1 MTGTTVVNRTR
12 FWIMA
17 VRPKTLSAS
26 AAPVLI
32 GAGLA
37 GYHAVFKLIPV
48 LATLVCAILIQIG
61 TNLANDY
68 YDFLHEA
75 DTETRVGPIRVTQSG
90 LIPPNQVWWGMVI
103 TLFMSFLIGIYLF
116 SVGGWPILWIG
127 VTSIICAVVYTGG
140 PYPLAYHGLGDLFVF
155 LFFGLIA
162 VGGTY
167 WIQALGFSGDVF
179 LAGVGIGSLN
189 TAILVANNV
198 RDIETDAV
206 AGKKTIAVR
215 IGRYGS
221 RIEYVL
227 LVGMGFLVPVLG
239 VAVYG
244 WPKLSLS
251 ALGASVLL
259 VAPLTLVLTKD
270 SASELMPALSGT
282 ARVVALYGILLSL
295 GLAFG

>member
-1 MTGTTVVNRTR
+1 
-12 FWIMA
+12 
-17 VRPKTLSAS
+17 
-26 AAPVLI
+26 
-32 GAGLA
+32 
-37 GYHAVFKLIPV
+37 
-48 LATLVCAILIQIG
+48 
-61 TNLANDY
+61 
-68 YDFLHEA
+68 
-75 DTETRVGPIRVTQSG
+75 
-90 LIPPNQVWWGMVI
+90 MVI

-127 VTSIICAVVYTGG
+127 VASIICAVVYTGG
-140 PYPLAYHGLGDLFVF
+140 PYPLAYHGLGDPFVF

-167 WIQALGFSGDVF
+167 WIQALEFSGDVF

-198 RDIETDAV
+198 RDLETDAA

-221 RIEYVL
+221 RIEYTI

-251 ALGASVLL
+251 ALGAGVLL
-259 VAPLTLVLTKD
+259 VAPLTLVLTED
-270 SASELMPALSGT
+270 SAGELMPALSGT